1 MVLSKNEINAQL
13 SKIFNNQHDYMV
25 LDTSKLPYRENSM
38 KFTYAIEVLNLINYV
53 HWMNKL
59 SRNLNSDIYI
69 NTDILHQAIDS
80 LFSDKKFTDDQLET
94 YFKTTF
100 EIQEFDELILNFTE
114 REAYVPFELEFSLF
128 GLYPNIYVDLIDD
141 DKEELQLMF
150 SEVLIN
156 KDNIKLSIQNF
167 KKIISEFSTRKE
179 PILN

>member
-1 MVLSKNEINAQL
+1 MVLNENTIKEQA
-13 SKIFNNQHDYMV
+13 SKIINNPHNYMV

-69 NTDILHQAIDS
+69 NTDILHQSIES
-80 LFSDKKFTDDQLET
+80 LFSDKKFTDDQLER

-141 DKEELQLMF
+141 DKEELQVMF

-167 KKIISEFSTRKE
+167 KNIISKFLVQKE
-179 PILN
+179 PVLN